1 MTRGFSGKFTE
12 EAFLSARA
20 GIRRGP
26 TPSPDCHGASPASA
40 PHASGR
46 LPPLKVTAARF
57 ARAVKLFADS
67 EVGWKAK
74 WMFGAL
80 LGLLCGANGLTVA
93 NSYVGRNFMTA
104 IAERHSAEFVRQ
116 AMFYVGV
123 FAASTVVAVIARFL
137 EERLGLLW
145 RDNLT
150 RRIVKLYLADG
161 AYYRM
166 ASSGELANPDQRI
179 ADDARAFTASA
190 LSFFLMAFNSSLT
203 IVAFS
208 GVLVLISP
216 LLSAVAVLYAA
227 IGSYVTLLLGRRLVK
242 LNYDRLDK
250 EAGFRAALIHVR
262 ENAES
267 ILLARREDVQS
278 ARLLRRLDRVITNF
292 RAITTVNRNVGFFTT
307 GYNWAIQI
315 IPALIIAPAYIAGKV
330 EFGVIT
336 QSAMAFSTAV
346 AAFSLFVTQF
356 QSLSAFAAVVARLN
370 SMVDALD
377 PVQPPTSA
385 ILIDEQDGPLAY
397 EALTLSSRTNEAHLI
412 DNLSITIPF
421 GARVLVNGTNPDA
434 GIALFR
440 ATAGIWTT
448 GEGRIVRPRARDILF
463 LGQKPYL
470 PPGSIWQMLA
480 PPEREGEVSRARIL
494 DLLRELSLEQVLSRA
509 GGLDAH
515 QNWETLTSLREQQ
528 LLAFLQIFLATPKLV
543 LMDRIHVTLTSN
555 EVRQI
560 LGMLS
565 KASIGYICNGED
577 DSCGELFNAVLDCEE
592 GGGWTWKMGEAAPR
606 GDDRR
611 LANLADA
618 AGYAL

>member
-1 MTRGFSGKFTE
+1 
-12 EAFLSARA
+12 
-20 GIRRGP
+20 
-26 TPSPDCHGASPASA
+26 
-40 PHASGR
+40 
-46 LPPLKVTAARF
+46 
-57 ARAVKLFADS
+57 VKLFADS

-80 LGLLCGANGLTVA
+80 LALLCGANGLTVA

-166 ASSGELANPDQRI
+166 ASSRELANPDQRI

-385 ILIDEQDGPLAY
+385 IQIVEQDGPLAY
-397 EALTLSSRTNEAHLI
+397 EALTLSSRTNEARLVE
-412 DNLSITIPF
+412 NLSITIPF

-434 GIALFR
+434 GIALFK

-480 PPEREGEVSRARIL
+480 PPEREGEVSRDRIL

>member
-1 MTRGFSGKFTE
+1 
-12 EAFLSARA
+12 
-20 GIRRGP
+20 
-26 TPSPDCHGASPASA
+26 
-40 PHASGR
+40 
-46 LPPLKVTAARF
+46 
-57 ARAVKLFADS
+57 VKLFADS

-74 WMFGAL
+74 WMFVIL
-80 LGLLCGANGLTVA
+80 LALLCGANGLTLA

-227 IGSYVTLLLGRRLVK
+227 IGSYVTLLLGRRLVT

-385 ILIDEQDGPLAY
+385 IQIVEQDGPLSY
-397 EALTLSSRTNEAHLI
+397 EALTLSSRTNEARLI

-434 GIALFR
+434 GIALFK

-480 PPEREGEVSRARIL
+480 PPEREGEVSRDRIL

-565 KASIGYICNGED
+565 KASIGYICNGEN
-577 DSCGELFNAVLDCEE
+577 DSCGELFDAVLDCEE
-592 GGGWTWKMGEAAPR
+592 DGGWTWKIGESAPR
-606 GDDRR
+606 GDDRH
-611 LANLADA
+611 LENLAGA
-618 AGYAL
+618 TGYAL

>member
-1 MTRGFSGKFTE
+1 
-12 EAFLSARA
+12 
-20 GIRRGP
+20 
-26 TPSPDCHGASPASA
+26 
-40 PHASGR
+40 
-46 LPPLKVTAARF
+46 
-57 ARAVKLFADS
+57 VKLFADS

-74 WMFGAL
+74 WMFVIL
-80 LGLLCGANGLTVA
+80 LALLCGANGLTLA

-203 IVAFS
+203 IVTFS

-216 LLSAVAVLYAA
+216 LLSAVVVLYAA
-227 IGSYVTLLLGRRLVK
+227 MGSYMTLWLGRPLVK
-242 LNYDRLDK
+242 LNYDQLDK

-356 QSLSAFAAVVARLN
+356 QSLSAFTAVVARLN
-370 SMVDALD
+370 TMVDALD
-377 PVQPPTSA
+377 SAQPPMSA
-385 ILIDEQDGPLAY
+385 IQIVEQDGPLAY
-397 EALTLSSRTNEAHLI
+397 EALTLSSRTNEARLI

-434 GIALFR
+434 GIALFK

-480 PPEREGEVSRARIL
+480 PPEREGEVSRDRIL
-494 DLLRELSLEQVLSRA
+494 DLLRELSLEQVLSQA

-515 QNWETLTSLREQQ
+515 QNWETLTSPREQQ

-577 DSCGELFNAVLDCEE
+577 DSCGELFDAVLDCEE
-592 GGGWTWKMGEAAPR
+592 GGGWTWKMGESAPR

>member
-1 MTRGFSGKFTE
+1 M
-12 EAFLSARA
+12 
-20 GIRRGP
+20 
-26 TPSPDCHGASPASA
+26 
-40 PHASGR
+40 
-46 LPPLKVTAARF
+46 
-57 ARAVKLFADS
+57 KLFADS

-74 WMFGAL
+74 WMFGIL
-80 LGLLCGANGLTVA
+80 LALLCGANGLTVA

-203 IVAFS
+203 IVTFS

-216 LLSAVAVLYAA
+216 LLSAVVVLYAA
-227 IGSYVTLLLGRRLVK
+227 MGSYMTLLLGRPLVK
-242 LNYDRLDK
+242 LNYDQLDK

-262 ENAES
+262 ENAEL

-356 QSLSAFAAVVARLN
+356 QSLSAFTAVVARLN

-377 PVQPPTSA
+377 SAQPPMSA
-385 ILIDEQDGPLAY
+385 IQIVEQDGPLAY
-397 EALTLSSRTNEAHLI
+397 EALTLSSRTNEARLI

-434 GIALFR
+434 GIALFK

-448 GEGRIVRPRARDILF
+448 GEGRIVRPQARGILF
-463 LGQKPYL
+463 LAQKPYL

-480 PPEREGEVSRARIL
+480 PPEREGEVSRDRIL
-494 DLLRELSLEQVLSRA
+494 DLLRELSLEQVLSQA

-577 DSCGELFNAVLDCEE
+577 DSCGELFDAVLDCEE
-592 GGGWTWKMGEAAPR
+592 GGGWTWKMGESAPR

>member
-12 EAFLSARA
+12 EAFLAARA
-20 GIRRGP
+20 GIRPGP

-40 PHASGR
+40 PRASGT

-74 WMFGAL
+74 WMFGIL
-80 LGLLCGANGLTVA
+80 LALLCGANGLTVA

-385 ILIDEQDGPLAY
+385 IQIVEQDGPLSY
-397 EALTLSSRTNEAHLI
+397 EALTLSSRTNEARLI

-434 GIALFR
+434 GIALFK

-480 PPEREGEVSRARIL
+480 PPEREGEVSRDRIL

>member
-1 MTRGFSGKFTE
+1 M
-12 EAFLSARA
+12 
-20 GIRRGP
+20 
-26 TPSPDCHGASPASA
+26 
-40 PHASGR
+40 
-46 LPPLKVTAARF
+46 
-57 ARAVKLFADS
+57 KLFADS

-74 WMFGAL
+74 WMFGILLAL
-80 LGLLCGANGLTVA
+80 LCAANGLTVA

-203 IVAFS
+203 IVTFS

-216 LLSAVAVLYAA
+216 LLSAVVVLYAA
-227 IGSYVTLLLGRRLVK
+227 MGSYMTLLLGRSLVK
-242 LNYDRLDK
+242 LNYDQLDK

-262 ENAES
+262 ENAEL

-315 IPALIIAPAYIAGKV
+315 IPAVIIAPAYIAGKV

-356 QSLSAFAAVVARLN
+356 QSLSAFTAVVARLN

-377 PVQPPTSA
+377 SAQPPMSA
-385 ILIDEQDGPLAY
+385 IQIVEQDGPLAY
-397 EALTLSSRTNEAHLI
+397 EALTLSSRTNEARLI

-421 GARVLVNGTNPDA
+421 GARVLVNGTNPDV
-434 GIALFR
+434 GIALFK

-448 GEGRIVRPRARDILF
+448 GEGRIVRPRARGILF
-463 LGQKPYL
+463 LAQKPYL
-470 PPGSIWQMLA
+470 PPGSIWQMLV
-480 PPEREGEVSRARIL
+480 PPEREGEVSRDRIL
-494 DLLRELSLEQVLSRA
+494 DLLRELNLEQVLSQA

-528 LLAFLQIFLATPKLV
+528 LLAFLEIFLATPKFV

-565 KASIGYICNGED
+565 KASIGYICNGEN
-577 DSCGELFNAVLDCEE
+577 DSGGELFDAVLDCEE
-592 GGGWTWKMGEAAPR
+592 DGGWTWKMGESAPR
-606 GDDRR
+606 GDDRH
-611 LANLADA
+611 LENLADA
-618 AGYAL
+618 TGYAL

>member
-1 MTRGFSGKFTE
+1 MTRGFSRKFA
-12 EAFLSARA
+12 EAAYLSARL
-20 GIRRGP
+20 GIRQRP
-26 TPSPDCHGASPASA
+26 TACPDCHGASPASA
-40 PHASGR
+40 PPASGK

-57 ARAVKLFADS
+57 ASAVKLFADS

-74 WMFGAL
+74 WMFGILLAL
-80 LGLLCGANGLTVA
+80 LCAANGLTVA

-104 IAERHSAEFVRQ
+104 IAERHTAEFVRQ
-116 AMFYVGV
+116 AIFYVGV

-150 RRIVKLYLADG
+150 RRAVKLYLADG
-161 AYYRM
+161 AYYHM

-179 ADDARAFTASA
+179 ADDARTFTASA

-216 LLSAVAVLYAA
+216 LLSVVAVLYAA
-227 IGSYVTLLLGRRLVK
+227 MGSYMTLLLGRHLVK
-242 LNYDRLDK
+242 LNYDQLDK

-278 ARLLRRLDRVITNF
+278 ARLLRRLERVITNF

-307 GYNWAIQI
+307 GYNWLIQI

-377 PVQPPTSA
+377 SEQSRTSA
-385 ILIDEQDGPLAY
+385 IQIVEQDGPLTY
-397 EALTLSSRTNEAHLI
+397 QGLTLSSRTNESRLVE
-412 DNLSITIPF
+412 NLSITIPF

-434 GIALFR
+434 GTALFK

-463 LGQKPYL
+463 LAQKPYL
-470 PPGSIWQMLA
+470 PSGSIWQMLA
-480 PPEREGEVSRARIL
+480 PPEREGEVSRDRIL
-494 DLLRELSLEQVLSRA
+494 DLLRELNLEQALSQA

-528 LLAFLQIFLATPKLV
+528 LLAFLEIFLAAPKLV
-543 LMDRIHVTLTSN
+543 LMDRIHLTLTSN

-565 KASIGYICNGED
+565 KASIGYICNGAND
-577 DSCGELFNAVLDCEE
+577 RCVELFDAVLDCEE
-592 GGGWTWKMGEAAPR
+592 GGGWTWKIGEPARR

-611 LANLADA
+611 LANLASA
-618 AGYAL
+618 SGYAL

>member
-1 MTRGFSGKFTE
+1 MTRRFSGKFTE

-20 GIRRGP
+20 EIRQGP
-26 TPSPDCHGASPASA
+26 TPRPDCHGASPASLQ
-40 PHASGR
+40 HASGR

-80 LGLLCGANGLTVA
+80 LALLCGANGLTVA

-161 AYYRM
+161 SYYRM

-385 ILIDEQDGPLAY
+385 IQIVEQDGPLAY
-397 EALTLSSRTNEAHLI
+397 EGLTLSSRTNESRLVE
-412 DNLSITIPF
+412 NLSITIPF

-434 GIALFR
+434 GIALFK

-480 PPEREGEVSRARIL
+480 PPEREGEVSRDRIL

-606 GDDRR
+606 GDDRC

>member
-1 MTRGFSGKFTE
+1 
-12 EAFLSARA
+12 
-20 GIRRGP
+20 
-26 TPSPDCHGASPASA
+26 
-40 PHASGR
+40 
-46 LPPLKVTAARF
+46 
-57 ARAVKLFADS
+57 
-67 EVGWKAK
+67 
-74 WMFGAL
+74 MFGIL
-80 LGLLCGANGLTVA
+80 LALLCGANGLTVA

-262 ENAES
+262 ENAEL

-385 ILIDEQDGPLAY
+385 IQIVEQDGPLAY
-397 EALTLSSRTNEAHLI
+397 EALTLSSRTNEARLI

-434 GIALFR
+434 GIALFK

-480 PPEREGEVSRARIL
+480 PPEREGEVSRDRIL
-494 DLLRELSLEQVLSRA
+494 DLLRELSLEQVLSQA

-577 DSCGELFNAVLDCEE
+577 DSCGELFDAVLDCEE
-592 GGGWTWKMGEAAPR
+592 GGGWTWKMGESAPR

>member
-1 MTRGFSGKFTE
+1 M
-12 EAFLSARA
+12 
-20 GIRRGP
+20 
-26 TPSPDCHGASPASA
+26 
-40 PHASGR
+40 
-46 LPPLKVTAARF
+46 
-57 ARAVKLFADS
+57 KLFADS

-74 WMFGAL
+74 WMFGIL
-80 LGLLCGANGLTVA
+80 LALLCGANGLTVA

-203 IVAFS
+203 IVTFS

-216 LLSAVAVLYAA
+216 LLSAVVVLYAA
-227 IGSYVTLLLGRRLVK
+227 MGSYMTLLLGRPLVK
-242 LNYDRLDK
+242 LNYDQLDK

-262 ENAES
+262 ENAEL

-356 QSLSAFAAVVARLN
+356 QSLSAFTAVVARLN

-377 PVQPPTSA
+377 SAQPPMSA
-385 ILIDEQDGPLAY
+385 IQIVEQDGPLAY
-397 EALTLSSRTNEAHLI
+397 EALTLSSRTNEARLI

-434 GIALFR
+434 GIALFK

-448 GEGRIVRPRARDILF
+448 GEGRIVRPQARGILF
-463 LGQKPYL
+463 LAQKPYL

-480 PPEREGEVSRARIL
+480 PPEREGEVSRDRIL
-494 DLLRELSLEQVLSRA
+494 DLLRELSLEQVLSQA

-577 DSCGELFNAVLDCEE
+577 DSCGELFDAVLDCEE

>member
-1 MTRGFSGKFTE
+1 M
-12 EAFLSARA
+12 
-20 GIRRGP
+20 
-26 TPSPDCHGASPASA
+26 A
-40 PHASGR
+40 PITAWR
-46 LPPLKVTAARF
+46 PP
-57 ARAVKLFADS
+57 
-67 EVGWKAK
+67 
-74 WMFGAL
+74 
-80 LGLLCGANGLTVA
+80 
-93 NSYVGRNFMTA
+93 
-104 IAERHSAEFVRQ
+104 
-116 AMFYVGV
+116 
-123 FAASTVVAVIARFL
+123 
-137 EERLGLLW
+137 
-145 RDNLT
+145 
-150 RRIVKLYLADG
+150 
-161 AYYRM
+161 
-166 ASSGELANPDQRI
+166 GELANPDQRI
-179 ADDARAFTASA
+179 ADDARTFTASA

-203 IVAFS
+203 IVTFS

-216 LLSAVAVLYAA
+216 LLSAVVVLYAA
-227 IGSYVTLLLGRRLVK
+227 MGSYMTLLLGRPLVK

-356 QSLSAFAAVVARLN
+356 QSLSAFTAVVARLN

-377 PVQPPTSA
+377 SAQPPTSA
-385 ILIDEQDGPLAY
+385 IQIVEQDGPLAY
-397 EALTLSSRTNEAHLI
+397 EALTLSSRTNEARLI

-434 GIALFR
+434 GIALFK

-463 LGQKPYL
+463 LAQKPYL

-480 PPEREGEVSRARIL
+480 PPEREGEVSRDRIL
-494 DLLRELSLEQVLSRA
+494 DLLRELSLEQVLSQA

-577 DSCGELFNAVLDCEE
+577 DSCGELFDAVLDCEE
-592 GGGWTWKMGEAAPR
+592 GGGWTWKMGESAPR